1 MKIKKILIS
10 QPKPAELEKS
20 PYTALID
27 KYNLEVEYKKFI
39 KVEGIKAQEFRLS
52 KVNILDHTAIIFTS
66 RKAVDHFFRISE
78 EMRIDIPDTMKYFCI
93 SESTAYYLQK
103 YVQYRKRKIFHG
115 KQNFNDLMELIKKHK
130 KEKFLLPCSENHKN
144 EIPEILE
151 KAKIKYNRA
160 IIYRTQSADLS
171 DVDIKDFDM
180 LVFFSPSGV
189 KSLFENF
196 KDYKQEERVIAAFG
210 PSTINEAE
218 SRGLKVNVKAPNK
231 KAPSMS
237 MAIDQFLDEER
248 KKRRRKKK

>member
-1 MKIKKILIS
+1 MKVKKILIS

-20 PYTALID
+20 PYTALTE

-39 KVEGIKAQEFRLS
+39 KVEGIKAREFRQE

-66 RKAVDHFFRISE
+66 RKAVDHFFRIAE
-78 EMRIDIPDTMKYFCI
+78 EMRVEIPDTMKYFCI

-115 KQNFNDLMELIKKHK
+115 KQHFNDLMELIKKHK
-130 KEKFLLPCSENHKN
+130 KEKFLLPCSESHKN
-144 EIPEILE
+144 DIPARLE
-151 KAKIKYNRA
+151 KDKIKYSKA
-160 IIYRTQSADLS
+160 VIYRTLPADLA
-171 DVDIKDFDM
+171 DINIDDFDM

-196 KDYKQEERVIAAFG
+196 KDYEPGERVIAAFG
-210 PSTINEAE
+210 PSTIKTAE
-218 SRGLKVNVKAPNK
+218 DQGLDVTVKAPSK
-231 KAPSMS
+231 TAPSMS
-237 MAIDQFLDEER
+237 MAIDQYLDEER

>member
-1 MKIKKILIS
+1 MIS

-20 PYTALID
+20 PYTALTE

-39 KVEGIKAQEFRLS
+39 KVEGIKAQEFRHS
-52 KVNILDHTAIIFTS
+52 KVNILDHSAIIFTS

-78 EMRIDIPDTMKYFCI
+78 ELRVEIPDTMKYFCI

-130 KEKFLLPCSENHKN
+130 KEKFLLPCSESHKN

-151 KAKIKYNRA
+151 KAKIKYNKA
-160 IIYRTQSADLS
+160 VIYRTQSADLS
-171 DVDIKDFDM
+171 DIDIEEFDM

-196 KDYKQEERVIAAFG
+196 KDYKQGDRVVAIFG
-210 PSTINEAE
+210 PSAIKEAE
-218 SRGLKVNVKAPNK
+218 ARGLKVNIKAPNK

>member
-1 MKIKKILIS
+1 MKVKKILIS

-20 PYTALID
+20 PYTALTE

-39 KVEGIKAQEFRLS
+39 KVEGIKAREFRQA

-66 RKAVDHFFRISE
+66 RKAVDHFFRIAE
-78 EMRIDIPDTMKYFCI
+78 EMRVEIPDTMKYFCI

-115 KQNFNDLMELIKKHK
+115 KQHFNDLMELIKKHK
-130 KEKFLLPCSENHKN
+130 KEKFLLPCSESHKN
-144 EIPEILE
+144 DIPARLD
-151 KAKIKYNRA
+151 KDKIKYSKA
-160 IIYRTQSADLS
+160 VIYRTLPADLS
-171 DVDIKDFDM
+171 DVNIDDFDM

-196 KDYKQEERVIAAFG
+196 KNYQPGERVMAAFG
-210 PSTINEAE
+210 PSTIKTAE
-218 SRGLKVNVKAPNK
+218 DQGLDVTVKAPSK
-231 KAPSMS
+231 TAPSMS
-237 MAIDQFLDEER
+237 MAIDQYLDEER

>member
-1 MKIKKILIS
+1 MKVKKILIS

-20 PYTALID
+20 PYTALSD

-39 KVEGIKAQEFRLS
+39 KVEGIKGAEFRQF
-52 KVNILDHTAIIFTS
+52 KVNILDHSAIIFNS

-78 EMRIDIPDTMKYFCI
+78 EMRLEIPDTMKYFCI
-93 SESTAYYLQK
+93 SEATAYYLQK

-115 KQNFNDLMELIKKHK
+115 RQNFNDLMELIKKHK
-130 KEKFLLPCSENHKN
+130 KEKFLLPCSESNSN
-144 EIPEILE
+144 EIPAMLE
-151 KAKIKYNRA
+151 KGKIKYSKA
-160 IIYRTQSADLS
+160 FIYRTLSEDLS
-171 DVDIKDFDM
+171 DIKVNDYDM

-189 KSLFENF
+189 KSLFDNF
-196 KDYKQEERVIAAFG
+196 TDYSQDGQLIAIFG
-210 PSTINEAE
+210 PSTIKEAE
-218 SRGLKVNVKAPNK
+218 DRGLKVNVKAPNR